1 MLYTS
6 MIALVLTFLVIYL
19 NIDSKIRKMHSKS
32 FMKKN
37 MTSIFDRIFFRNF
50 LKEIN
55 KVEYIFLIIC
65 YSMSLVGIIVGVFEL
80 IGFIDST
87 SKFYSIFSAIIFVA
101 DLILFT
107 VKIIFVPLIDAL
119 KSDKSSLFLKLIILL
134 MMAVN
139 SVLLV
144 ALIIYFLF

>member
-19 NIDSKIRKMHSKS
+19 NIDSEIRKMHSKS

-107 VKIIFVPLIDAL
+107 VKIIFAPLIDAL
-119 KSDKSSLFLKLIILL
+119 KSDKSSLFVKLIILL